1 MELKLKV
8 DFPIADFTSK
18 IAHESKLVLLGSCF
32 TNEMGNK
39 FRHYGFEAKISAF
52 GTIFHPIPLARLV
65 SETLTGIQ
73 QERILQRND
82 LFFSWDASSS
92 MYDLSV
98 EMLIEKLNAERA
110 DLKSQLTQ
118 ANVVFITFGTALGY
132 EEMNQELI
140 VANCHKMP
148 KDHFYKS
155 LTDYELLI
163 DTWMNTLNDL
173 FALNPSCEV
182 VFTVSPV
189 RHIKDGL
196 VENNRSKSRLFELIS
211 ALEAHPQVHYFP
223 AYEIVMDELRDYR
236 FYKVDGIHPNQQAI
250 DYVWNRFSATFLN
263 QVTQSICKEVN
274 TLRRMESHE
283 TLFEGSR
290 EVTRFKTQRTEKIS
304 AFLAKNPSVRW

>member
-1 MELKLKV
+1 
-8 DFPIADFTSK
+8 
-18 IAHESKLVLLGSCF
+18 
-32 TNEMGNK
+32 MGNK

-65 SETLTGIQ
+65 SETLTVIQ

-263 QVTQSICKEVN
+263 EVTQSICQEVN

>member
-8 DFPIADFTSK
+8 DFPMADFHSK
-18 IAHESKLVLLGSCF
+18 ITHHDSVVLLGSCF
-32 TNEMGNK
+32 ANEIGSK
-39 FRHYGFEAKISAF
+39 FRHVGFDAHRSQF

-65 SETLTGIQ
+65 SESIVGLKD
-73 QERILQRND
+73 ERILQRND
-82 LFFSWDASSS
+82 VFLSWDASSS
-92 MYDLSV
+92 MFDLSV
-98 EMLIEKLNAERA
+98 APLVEKLTSERMI
-110 DLKSQLTQ
+110 LKEKMKCASL
-118 ANVVFITFGTALGY
+118 VFITLGTALGY
-132 EEMNQELI
+132 TEINQNLI

-148 KDHFYKS
+148 KTHFNKS
-155 LTDYELLI
+155 LTDFELLV
-163 DTWMNTLNDL
+163 DTWMNTLTDL

-223 AYEIVMDELRDYR
+223 AYEIVIDELRDYR

-250 DYVWNRFSATFLN
+250 DYVWNRFSSVFFDEKTR
-263 QVTQSICKEVN
+263 SICKEIN
-274 TLRRMESHE
+274 TFRRMESHE

>member
-132 EEMNQELI
+132 EELNQELI

-223 AYEIVMDELRDYR
+223 AYEIVIDELRDYR

-263 QVTQSICKEVN
+263 EITQSICEEVN

-283 TLFEGSR
+283 TLFEGSS

>member
-8 DFPIADFTSK
+8 DFPIADFASK
-18 IAHESKLVLLGSCF
+18 ITHESKLVLLGSCF
-32 TNEMGNK
+32 TNEIGNK
-39 FRHYGFEAKISAF
+39 FRYYGFDAKVSPF

-65 SETLTGIQ
+65 SETLLGLK

-82 LFFSWDASSS
+82 LYFSWDASSS
-92 MYDLSV
+92 MYDFSV
-98 EMLIEKLNAERA
+98 AKLIEKLDTERA
-110 DLKSQLTQ
+110 DLKSQLAQ
-118 ANVVFITFGTALGY
+118 ANVVFITFGTAIGY
-132 EEMNQELI
+132 EEMNQELV

-155 LTDYELLI
+155 LTDFEFLV
-163 DTWMNTLNDL
+163 DTLMNTLNDL
-173 FALNPSCEV
+173 FEVNPRCEV

-211 ALEAHPQVHYFP
+211 ELEAHPQVHYFP

-250 DYVWNRFSATFLN
+250 DYVWNRFSTVFLDE
-263 QVTQSICKEVN
+263 VTQSICQEVN

-290 EVTRFKTQRTEKIS
+290 EVTLFNEQRAQKIA
-304 AFLAKNPSVRW
+304 AFLAKNPAVRW